1 MSVFSEPFRHLS
13 KLQKPSWDSLFKQKS
28 DTLYLCYCQEFD
40 VSVVP
45 CNTFTSFILYF
56 KRRSPV
62 RTKLVS
68 EIIFFP
74 ADSMR
79 VFPASLAEQV
89 SQGTGVCALAT
100 SALLEG

>member
-1 MSVFSEPFRHLS
+1 MFSANLLGTCQSCRNPLGIPSSNR
-13 KLQKPSWDSLFKQKS
+13 KP